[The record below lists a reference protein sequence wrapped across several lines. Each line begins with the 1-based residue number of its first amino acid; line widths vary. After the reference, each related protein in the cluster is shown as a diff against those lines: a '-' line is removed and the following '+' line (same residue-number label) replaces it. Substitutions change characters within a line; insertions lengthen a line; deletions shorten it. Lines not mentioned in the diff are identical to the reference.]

1 MKDEYWATF
10 SIYDHRTPLYRQAL
24 LLFDRIV
31 VPIPSREFG
40 GLKNPEIERLRSE
53 VQFLEKQGAAKSIEW
68 DPDEFA
74 VWRSQAEKR
83 EVGHSEALARR
94 LAGDPPYLTRLQ
106 LKEKTE
112 ERAAKLV
119 GEKGISVLAV
129 PVYGSRQNYNAA
141 TAQLKDYLREQLT
154 LQVLLKQVPVPA
166 ERVAFEDILRLRN
179 RKSFQA
185 SLSALRKWQRDTLR
199 ELLEEKSEASIQ
211 RAVDDFS
218 NKVTKYEEHL
228 KDAKYEKV
236 TTAVSSMLAVG
247 GAMTALAGPV
257 LGTLAAL
264 AGPLF
269 SIKKLLKPCWKDIEE
284 KECFPAGVI
293 YESRAVA
300 ARKKGQ

>member
-10 SIYDHRTPLYRQAL
+10 SIYDHRTPVYRQAL

-40 GLKNPEIERLRSE
+40 GLKDQEIERLRSE

-74 VWRSQAEKR
+74 GWRSEAEKR

-106 LKEKTE
+106 LKENTE
-112 ERAAKLV
+112 KRAATLV
-119 GEKGISVLAV
+119 GEGVSVIAI

-141 TAQLKDYLREQLT
+141 TAQLKGYLREHLT

-166 ERVAFEDILRLRN
+166 ERVAFEDILHLRN

-185 SLSALRKWQRDTLR
+185 SLRALRKWQRDTLR
-199 ELLEEKSEASIQ
+199 ELLEEKSQGSIQ
-211 RAVDDFS
+211 RAFDDFS
-218 NKVTKYEEHL
+218 NKVKKYEEHL
-228 KDAKYEKV
+228 NDAKYEKV
-236 TTAVSSMLAVG
+236 TTAVISMLAVG
-247 GAMTALAGPV
+247 GAMTALGGPV
-257 LGTLAAL
+257 LGTLASL

-284 KECFPAGVI
+284 AECFPAGVV
-293 YESRAVA
+293 YESRLLAS
-300 ARKKGQ
+300 RKKGK